1 MQAWTPQ
8 ASIALLSLAIMGTLL
23 PVQYQAA
30 QFQPPASKQPPALVL
45 KDIKERTNRLG
56 RALGALQKQ
65 GLPNLWLPDVE
76 VYYQAATKIVVLDEF
91 FQAQSAEWTLDA
103 LDRGLLRAKFMAQ
116 GEFPWVLSTG
126 FPVVRGY
133 RSRID
138 ETVQPYAVTF
148 PHEYFKDP
156 LRRWRLDVVLHGRDT
171 SLNEVKFLARHN
183 GEQAA
188 PKGQDFIRLDI
199 FGRGNNAYRWAG
211 ETDVFEAL
219 ESFLAGEEALK
230 RQLRIDAE
238 RIVLRG
244 FSMGGAGT
252 WHIGLH
258 RPDRWCVI
266 GPGAGFT
273 STHGYIPKLP
283 AKLPPHQE
291 ACLKIYDA
299 VAYAE
304 NAFNVPVVAYSG
316 SEDAQKQAADLI
328 EAKLKPL
335 GIPMTH
341 LVAEGLGHKFP
352 GEWEKKAQ
360 AIYAKHAAK
369 GREEHPK
376 RVHFVTFTMRYPS
389 CAWVEILGLQK
400 HYEQARV
407 DVESKDDGFEAKTAN
422 IRGVR
427 FGLAAGFPQTITT
440 SIDGQKVVSRPW
452 INAAGQGSVYLEN
465 RDGKW
470 TAVLP
475 QRLLAKRARM
485 PQKVTGLQGPIDD
498 AFTDSFICVRGTGE
512 PWNAAV
518 QQHADASLKRFQGE
532 WARYW
537 RGSLP
542 VADDT
547 EVSNDDIAA
556 KHLILFGDPGSNW
569 MIRQVLDGLPL
580 TWTREAITFAGQK
593 YKAGDHLP
601 VLIFPNPLNPSRY
614 VVLNSG
620 HTFHEAD
627 YRGTNALLYP
637 RLGDYAML
645 RLAGNDPLNVE
656 VRSAGLFDEFWKL
669 PRSQ

>member
-1 MQAWTPQ
+1 MQPRTPP
-8 ASIALLSLAIMGTLL
+8 ASLALISLAVIAALLPIQFLG
-23 PVQYQAA
+23 A
-30 QFQPPASKQPPALVL
+30 QFQPPASKQPPAQVL
-45 KDIKERTNRLG
+45 KEIKDRTNRLG

-76 VYYQAATKIVVLDEF
+76 VYYQAATKIVELDEF
-91 FQAQSAEWTLDA
+91 FQTDSADWTLDA

-116 GEFPWVLSTG
+116 GEFPWVLFTG

-138 ETVQPYAVTF
+138 DSVQPYAVTF

-171 SLNEVKFLARHN
+171 SLNEVKFLARNN
-183 GEQAA
+183 GAQAA

-230 RQLRIDAE
+230 RHLRIDAD
-238 RIVLRG
+238 RVVLRG

-273 STHGYIPKLP
+273 TTHGYAKLP

-299 VAYAE
+299 VDYAE

-316 SEDAQKQAADLI
+316 SQDAQKLAADLI

-341 LVAEGLGHKFP
+341 LVADGLGHKFP
-352 GEWEKKAQ
+352 AEWEKKAQ
-360 AIYAKHAAK
+360 AIYARYAAK
-369 GREEHPK
+369 GREEYPK
-376 RVHFVTFTMRYPS
+376 RVRFVTHTMRYS
-389 CAWVEILGLQK
+389 TCAWVEVLGLKK
-400 HYEQARV
+400 HYDAARV
-407 DVESKDDGFEAKTAN
+407 VAESKEDAFEVTTAN
-422 IRGVR
+422 IRALR
-427 FGLAAGFPQTITT
+427 IGLAAGFGQAITT
-440 SIDGQKVVSRPW
+440 TIDGQKLTSRPW
-452 INAAGQGSVYLEN
+452 INPAGHGSVYLEN
-465 RDGKW
+465 RNGSW
-470 TAVLP
+470 TSVLP
-475 QRLLAKRARM
+475 QRLLAKRAQS
-485 PQKVTGLQGPIDD
+485 PQKISGLQGPIDD
-498 AFTDSFICVRGTGE
+498 AFADGFVCVRGTGE
-512 PWNAAV
+512 PWHQAV
-518 QQHADASLKRFQGE
+518 HEHAERSLKRFQGA

-537 RGSLP
+537 RGQLP
-542 VADDT
+542 VTIDT
-547 EVSNDDIAA
+547 EVTTDEIAA
-556 KHLILFGDPGSNW
+556 KHLVLFGDPGSNW

-580 TWTREAITFAGQK
+580 TWTRESIVLGGQK
-593 YKAGDHLP
+593 YSAHDHLP
-601 VLIFPNPLNPSRY
+601 VLIFPNPLNPARY
-614 VVLNSG
+614 VVLNTG

-645 RLAGNDPLNVE
+645 RLTDNDPLNGE
-656 VRSAGLFDEFWKL
+656 VRTAGLFNEFWRVPGKD
-669 PRSQ
+669 

>member
-1 MQAWTPQ
+1 MPTRITPCCLVL
-8 ASIALLSLAIMGTLL
+8 AALLWASTGFLL
-23 PVQYQAA
+23 EA
-30 QFQPPASKQPPALVL
+30 QNFRPPASKQPPAAVL
-45 KDIKERTNRLG
+45 KEIKERTNRLG

-76 VYYQAATKIVVLDEF
+76 VYYQAATKIVELDEF
-91 FQAQSAEWTLDA
+91 FQAESADWTLDS
-103 LDRGLLRAKFMAQ
+103 LDRGLVRAKFMAQ

-126 FPVVRGY
+126 FTVVRGY

-138 ETVQPYAVTF
+138 DTVQPYAVTF
-148 PHEYFKDP
+148 PHDYFKDP
-156 LRRWRLDVVLHGRDT
+156 LRKWRLDVVLHGRDS

-183 GEQAA
+183 GMQAA

-230 RQLRIDAE
+230 RHLRIDAE

-266 GPGAGFT
+266 GPGAGFAT
-273 STHGYIPKLP
+273 THGYVSKLP
-283 AKLPPHQE
+283 TKLPPHQE

-299 VAYAE
+299 IDYAE

-335 GIPMTH
+335 GIPVTH
-341 LVAEGLGHKFP
+341 LVADGLGHKFP
-352 GEWEKKAQ
+352 PEWEKKAQ
-360 AIYAKHAAK
+360 ASYAKHVAK
-369 GREEHPK
+369 GREEYPK
-376 RVHFVTFTMRYPS
+376 RVRFVTYTMRYPL
-389 CAWVEILGLQK
+389 CAWVEILGLKK
-400 HYEQARV
+400 HYDMARV
-407 DVESKDDGFEAKTAN
+407 EAESKEDGFDVKTAN
-422 IRGVR
+422 VR
-427 FGLAAGFPQTITT
+427 ALRLGLAAGFPHTITT
-440 SIDGQKVVSRPW
+440 SIDGQKVTSRPW
-452 INAAGQGSVYLEN
+452 INPAGQGHVYLEN

-470 TAVLP
+470 TPVLP
-475 QRLLAKRARM
+475 QRLLAKRARS
-485 PQKVTGLQGPIDD
+485 PQKISGLQGPIDD
-498 AFTDSFICVRGTGE
+498 AFADSFVCVRGTGK

-518 QQHADASLKRFQGE
+518 HEHCERSLKRFQAE

-537 RGSLP
+537 RGNLP

-547 EVSNDDIAA
+547 EVSNDDIAS
-556 KHLILFGDPGSNW
+556 KHLVLFGDPGSNW
-569 MIRQVLDGLPL
+569 LIRQVLDGLPL
-580 TWTREAITFAGQK
+580 TWTRKAITFGPVK
-593 YKAGDHLP
+593 YAADMHVP
-601 VLIFPNPLNPSRY
+601 MLIFPNPLNPARY
-614 VVLNSG
+614 VVLNIG

-645 RLAGNDPLNVE
+645 RLVGGDLLNVE
-656 VRSAGLFDEFWKL
+656 VQTAGLFDEYWQL
-669 PRSQ
+669 RRN